1 MDIEL
6 TQISNGLASLLT
18 KTSCINDPSHYGFW
32 TALCTSPNCALQFL
46 CAECL
51 ISQDAHTKTHSPHI
65 IGIDNYFSTIFLE
78 ALKMFTISESKV
90 KEMGKFLENLNEI
103 VRDQYY
109 EVYTSFIK
117 DTNSYLKKIFE
128 FITEAVMK
136 VRGEVLGTVNR
147 HIEEVQKQIVGNFLG

>member
-1 MDIEL
+1 
-6 TQISNGLASLLT
+6 
-18 KTSCINDPSHYGFW
+18 
-32 TALCTSPNCALQFL
+32 
-46 CAECL
+46 
-51 ISQDAHTKTHSPHI
+51 
-65 IGIDNYFSTIFLE
+65 
-78 ALKMFTISESKV
+78 MFTISESKV
-90 KEMGKFLENLNEI
+90 NEMGKFLENLNEI

-147 HIEEVQKQIVGNFLG
+147 HIEEVQKQIVGNFLE